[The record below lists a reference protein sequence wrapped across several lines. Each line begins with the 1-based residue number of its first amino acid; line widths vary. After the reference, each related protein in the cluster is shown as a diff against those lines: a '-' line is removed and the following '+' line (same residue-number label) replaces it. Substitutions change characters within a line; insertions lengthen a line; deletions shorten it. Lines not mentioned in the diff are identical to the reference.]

1 MNRYISLLPV
11 LILLTT
17 ACDPKTQE
25 TAPQPRMVKVAVVT
39 AAGQAQQRVFPA
51 RIESGDATD
60 LSFKRGG
67 QIETLDIRQGTS
79 VKQGQPL
86 AQLNT
91 REVLQRV
98 KDRQTSATLAQR
110 QFDRF
115 QTLAGRQAISK
126 AEMDVQRATRDS
138 ANAALKIAQE
148 ELNQMTLVAPF
159 GGVAASVHVRNHQV
173 VSAGQ
178 PILTL
183 TRTDLLDV
191 VFSIPENLFKTLDIR
206 NANYRPVVKINSMP
220 DREFSAVYKEHTGSS
235 DSNTLTWQ
243 VILTLPRPDDFPVV
257 GGVSGTVTINLANL
271 PAGAGQNALV
281 VPVEAVFNPDNSPR
295 NEPHVWVVQGDGD
308 KLQLEDRKVSVGQVT
323 AQGVIVTEGL
333 KAGERVVA
341 AGVGNCTLNSPFASG
356 RVSEVCNGYLPPV
369 YRQSHSRL
377 ADYSAAGRRRYFCAA
392 EHWSS

>member
-1 MNRYISLLPV
+1 
-11 LILLTT
+11 
-17 ACDPKTQE
+17 
-25 TAPQPRMVKVAVVT
+25 MVKVAVVT

-341 AGVGNCTLNSPFASG
+341 AGVGELHAKQ
-356 RVSEVCNGYLPPV
+356 PV
-369 YRQSHSRL
+369 RIWTRERGL
-377 ADYSAAGRRRYFCAA
+377 
-392 EHWSS
+392 

>member
-1 MNRYISLLPV
+1 MAKLNTR
-11 LILLTT
+11 
-17 ACDPKTQE
+17 E
-25 TAPQPRMVKVAVVT
+25 
-39 AAGQAQQRVFPA
+39 AQQRV
-51 RIESGDATD
+51 
-60 LSFKRGG
+60 
-67 QIETLDIRQGTS
+67 
-79 VKQGQPL
+79 
-86 AQLNT
+86 N
-91 REVLQRV
+91 
-98 KDRQTSATLAQR
+98 DRQTSATLAQR

-243 VILTLPRPDDFPVV
+243 VILTLPRPEDFPVV

-333 KAGERVVA
+333 KPGERVVA
-341 AGVGNCTLNSPFASG
+341 AGVGELHAKQ
-356 RVSEVCNGYLPPV
+356 PV
-369 YRQSHSRL
+369 RIWTRERGL
-377 ADYSAAGRRRYFCAA
+377 
-392 EHWSS
+392 

>member
-295 NEPHVWVVQGDGD
+295 NEPHIWVVQGDGD

-341 AGVGNCTLNSPFASG
+341 AGVGELHAKQ
-356 RVSEVCNGYLPPV
+356 PV
-369 YRQSHSRL
+369 RIWTRERGL
-377 ADYSAAGRRRYFCAA
+377 
-392 EHWSS
+392 

>member
-98 KDRQTSATLAQR
+98 KDHQTSATLAQR

-183 TRTDLLDV
+183 TRTDLLMWCLA
-191 VFSIPENLFKTLDIR
+191 FQKTCSKPWIF
-206 NANYRPVVKINSMP
+206 VMP
-220 DREFSAVYKEHTGSS
+220 T
-235 DSNTLTWQ
+235 
-243 VILTLPRPDDFPVV
+243 
-257 GGVSGTVTINLANL
+257 
-271 PAGAGQNALV
+271 
-281 VPVEAVFNPDNSPR
+281 
-295 NEPHVWVVQGDGD
+295 
-308 KLQLEDRKVSVGQVT
+308 T
-323 AQGVIVTEGL
+323 A
-333 KAGERVVA
+333 
-341 AGVGNCTLNSPFASG
+341 P
-356 RVSEVCNGYLPPV
+356 
-369 YRQSHSRL
+369 
-377 ADYSAAGRRRYFCAA
+377 
-392 EHWSS
+392 W

>member
-1 MNRYISLLPV
+1 
-11 LILLTT
+11 
-17 ACDPKTQE
+17 
-25 TAPQPRMVKVAVVT
+25 MVKVAVVT

-257 GGVSGTVTINLANL
+257 GGVSGTVAINLANL

-341 AGVGNCTLNSPFASG
+341 AGVGELHSKQ
-356 RVSEVCNGYLPPV
+356 PV
-369 YRQSHSRL
+369 RIWTRERGL
-377 ADYSAAGRRRYFCAA
+377 
-392 EHWSS
+392 

>member
-1 MNRYISLLPV
+1 VNRYISLLPV

-138 ANAALKIAQE
+138 AIAALKIAQE

-341 AGVGNCTLNSPFASG
+341 AGVGELHAKQ
-356 RVSEVCNGYLPPV
+356 PV
-369 YRQSHSRL
+369 RIWTRERGL
-377 ADYSAAGRRRYFCAA
+377 
-392 EHWSS
+392 

>member
-1 MNRYISLLPV
+1 
-11 LILLTT
+11 
-17 ACDPKTQE
+17 
-25 TAPQPRMVKVAVVT
+25 MVKVAVVT

-98 KDRQTSATLAQR
+98 KDHQTSATLAQR

-341 AGVGNCTLNSPFASG
+341 AGVGELHAKQ
-356 RVSEVCNGYLPPV
+356 PV
-369 YRQSHSRL
+369 RIWTRERGL
-377 ADYSAAGRRRYFCAA
+377 
-392 EHWSS
+392 

>member
-333 KAGERVVA
+333 NAGERVVA
-341 AGVGNCTLNSPFASG
+341 AGVGELHAKQ
-356 RVSEVCNGYLPPV
+356 PV
-369 YRQSHSRL
+369 RIWTRERGL
-377 ADYSAAGRRRYFCAA
+377 
-392 EHWSS
+392 

>member
-79 VKQGQPL
+79 VEQGQPL

-91 REVLQRV
+91 QEVLQRV

-138 ANAALKIAQE
+138 AIAALKIAQE

-206 NANYRPVVKINSMP
+206 NANYRPVVKINSLP

-281 VPVEAVFNPDNSPR
+281 VPLEAVFNPDNSPR

-341 AGVGNCTLNSPFASG
+341 AGVGELHAKQ
-356 RVSEVCNGYLPPV
+356 PV
-369 YRQSHSRL
+369 RIWTRERGL
-377 ADYSAAGRRRYFCAA
+377 
-392 EHWSS
+392 

>member
-1 MNRYISLLPV
+1 MNRYISLLPA

-39 AAGQAQQRVFPA
+39 AAGEAQQRIFPA

-79 VKQGQPL
+79 VKQGQQL
-86 AQLNT
+86 AKLNT
-91 REVLQRV
+91 REAQQRV
-98 KDRQTSATLAQR
+98 NDRQTSATLAQR

-191 VFSIPENLFKTLDIR
+191 VFNIPESLFKTLDIR

-308 KLQLEDRKVSVGQVT
+308 KLQLEDRKVRVGQVT

-333 KAGERVVA
+333 KPGERVVA
-341 AGVGNCTLNSPFASG
+341 AGVGELHAKQ
-356 RVSEVCNGYLPPV
+356 PV
-369 YRQSHSRL
+369 RIWTRERGL
-377 ADYSAAGRRRYFCAA
+377 
-392 EHWSS
+392 

>member
-323 AQGVIVTEGL
+323 TQGVIVTEGL

-341 AGVGNCTLNSPFASG
+341 AGVGELHAKQ
-356 RVSEVCNGYLPPV
+356 PV
-369 YRQSHSRL
+369 RIWTRERGL
-377 ADYSAAGRRRYFCAA
+377 
-392 EHWSS
+392 

>member
-1 MNRYISLLPV
+1 MNRYISLLPA

-25 TAPQPRMVKVAVVT
+25 TAPQPRMVKIAVVT

-79 VKQGQPL
+79 VKQGQQL
-86 AQLNT
+86 AKLNT
-91 REVLQRV
+91 REAQQRV
-98 KDRQTSATLAQR
+98 NDRQTSATLAQR

-126 AEMDVQRATRDS
+126 AEMDVQRATCDS

-191 VFSIPENLFKTLDIR
+191 VFSIPESLFKTLDIR
-206 NANYRPVVKINSMP
+206 NANYRPIVKINSMP
-220 DREFSAVYKEHTGSS
+220 DRECSAVYKEHTGSS

-333 KAGERVVA
+333 KPGERVVA
-341 AGVGNCTLNSPFASG
+341 AGVGELHAKQ
-356 RVSEVCNGYLPPV
+356 PV
-369 YRQSHSRL
+369 RIWTRERGL
-377 ADYSAAGRRRYFCAA
+377 
-392 EHWSS
+392 

>member
-25 TAPQPRMVKVAVVT
+25 TAPQPRMVKVTMVT
-39 AAGQAQQRVFPA
+39 AAGQEQQRVFPA

-243 VILTLPRPDDFPVV
+243 VILTLPRPEDFPVV

-341 AGVGNCTLNSPFASG
+341 AGVGELHAKQ
-356 RVSEVCNGYLPPV
+356 PV
-369 YRQSHSRL
+369 RIWTRERGL
-377 ADYSAAGRRRYFCAA
+377 
-392 EHWSS
+392 

>member
-341 AGVGNCTLNSPFASG
+341 AGVGELHAK
-356 RVSEVCNGYLPPV
+356 PPV
-369 YRQSHSRL
+369 RIWTRERGL
-377 ADYSAAGRRRYFCAA
+377 
-392 EHWSS
+392 

>member
-25 TAPQPRMVKVAVVT
+25 TAPQPRMVKVTMVT
-39 AAGQAQQRVFPA
+39 AAGQEQQRVFPA

-341 AGVGNCTLNSPFASG
+341 AGVGELHAKQ
-356 RVSEVCNGYLPPV
+356 PV
-369 YRQSHSRL
+369 RIWTRERGL
-377 ADYSAAGRRRYFCAA
+377 
-392 EHWSS
+392 

>member
-271 PAGAGQNALV
+271 PAAAGQNALV

-341 AGVGNCTLNSPFASG
+341 AGVGELHAKQ
-356 RVSEVCNGYLPPV
+356 PV
-369 YRQSHSRL
+369 RIWTRERGL
-377 ADYSAAGRRRYFCAA
+377 
-392 EHWSS
+392 

>member
-257 GGVSGTVTINLANL
+257 GGVSGTVAINLANL

-341 AGVGNCTLNSPFASG
+341 AGVGELHAKQ
-356 RVSEVCNGYLPPV
+356 PV
-369 YRQSHSRL
+369 RIWTRERGL
-377 ADYSAAGRRRYFCAA
+377 
-392 EHWSS
+392 

>member
-1 MNRYISLLPV
+1 MNLYISLLPV

-271 PAGAGQNALV
+271 PAAAGQNALV
-281 VPVEAVFNPDNSPR
+281 VPVEAVFNPNNSPR

-341 AGVGNCTLNSPFASG
+341 AGVGELHAKQ
-356 RVSEVCNGYLPPV
+356 PV
-369 YRQSHSRL
+369 RIWTRERGL
-377 ADYSAAGRRRYFCAA
+377 
-392 EHWSS
+392 

>member
-1 MNRYISLLPV
+1 MNRYISLLPA

-39 AAGQAQQRVFPA
+39 AAGEAQQRIFPA

-79 VKQGQPL
+79 VKQGQQL
-86 AQLNT
+86 AKLNT
-91 REVLQRV
+91 REAQQRFN
-98 KDRQTSATLAQR
+98 DRQTSATLAQR

-178 PILTL
+178 LILTL

-191 VFSIPENLFKTLDIR
+191 VFSIPESLFKTLDIR
-206 NANYRPVVKINSMP
+206 NANYRPIVKINSMP

-333 KAGERVVA
+333 KPGERVVA
-341 AGVGNCTLNSPFASG
+341 AGVGELHAKQ
-356 RVSEVCNGYLPPV
+356 PV
-369 YRQSHSRL
+369 RIWTRERGL
-377 ADYSAAGRRRYFCAA
+377 
-392 EHWSS
+392 

>member
-1 MNRYISLLPV
+1 MNRYISLIPIITLF
-11 LILLTT
+11 ITG
-17 ACDPKTQE
+17 CDQKAPE
-25 TAPQPRMVKVAVVT
+25 TPPQPRMVKVATVID
-39 AAGQAQQRVFPA
+39 AGQAQQRVFPA

-67 QIETLDIRQGTS
+67 QIETLDVRQGTA
-79 VKQGQPL
+79 VKQGQQL
-86 AQLNT
+86 ASLNA
-91 REVLQRV
+91 REAQQRV

-148 ELNQMTLVAPF
+148 ELSQMTLTAPF
-159 GGVAASVHVRNHQV
+159 AGTAASVQVRNHQV

-178 PILTL
+178 PIVTL

-206 NANYRPVVKINSMP
+206 NADYRPVVKINALP
-220 DREFSAVYKEHTGSS
+220 GREFSAVYKEHTGSS

-243 VILTLPRPDDFPVV
+243 VILTMPRPDDFPAV
-257 GGVSGTVTINLANL
+257 GGVSGTVTVNLANL
-271 PAGAGQNALV
+271 PAGAGRNALV

-295 NEPHVWVVQGDGD
+295 NEPHVWVIKGEGDN
-308 KLQLEDRKVSVGQVT
+308 LQLEDRKVTVGQVT
-323 AQGVIVTEGL
+323 AQGVIIIDGL
-333 KAGERVVA
+333 SAGDRVVA
-341 AGVGNCTLNSPFASG
+341 AGVGELHAQQ
-356 RVSEVCNGYLPPV
+356 PV
-369 YRQSHSRL
+369 RIWTRERGL
-377 ADYSAAGRRRYFCAA
+377 
-392 EHWSS
+392 

>member
-1 MNRYISLLPV
+1 VNRYISLLPV

-333 KAGERVVA
+333 KAGERVGA
-341 AGVGNCTLNSPFASG
+341 AGVGELHAKQ
-356 RVSEVCNGYLPPV
+356 PV
-369 YRQSHSRL
+369 RIWTRERGL
-377 ADYSAAGRRRYFCAA
+377 
-392 EHWSS
+392 

>member
-1 MNRYISLLPV
+1 MNRYISLLPA

-25 TAPQPRMVKVAVVT
+25 TAPQPRMVKIAVVT

-79 VKQGQPL
+79 VKQGQQL
-86 AQLNT
+86 AKLNT
-91 REVLQRV
+91 REAQQRV
-98 KDRQTSATLAQR
+98 NDRQTSATLAQR

-178 PILTL
+178 PVLTL

-323 AQGVIVTEGL
+323 SQGVIVTDGL

-341 AGVGNCTLNSPFASG
+341 AGVGELHAKQ
-356 RVSEVCNGYLPPV
+356 PV
-369 YRQSHSRL
+369 RIWTRERGL
-377 ADYSAAGRRRYFCAA
+377 
-392 EHWSS
+392 

>member
-79 VKQGQPL
+79 AEQGQLL

-138 ANAALKIAQE
+138 AIAALKIAQE

-206 NANYRPVVKINSMP
+206 NANYRPVVKINSLP

-341 AGVGNCTLNSPFASG
+341 AGVGELHAKQ
-356 RVSEVCNGYLPPV
+356 PV
-369 YRQSHSRL
+369 RIWTRERGL
-377 ADYSAAGRRRYFCAA
+377 
-392 EHWSS
+392 